1 MSLFLIF
8 LLTLPFWVSS
18 EDFAQGCAWVLILM
32 ILIPVALLVLGIL
45 GVVLAGILIGGF
57 SLAEWIGDLF

>member
-1 MSLFLIF
+1 MAPFLIIPQI
-8 LLTLPFWVSS
+8 LPFSVSS

-32 ILIPVALLVLGIL
+32 ILIPVALLVLWIL

-57 SLAEWIGDLF
+57 SLAEWIGGLF